1 MIATLREYLLIGGR
15 FAVLYPELFMLSFL
29 GRLLLATILGPVYN
43 FLGRVVNFLGRLL
56 ILKSFK

>member
-15 FAVLYPELFMLSFL
+15 FAVLYPELFMLPFL
-29 GRLLLATILGPVYN
+29 AQILLATILGRVVN

-56 ILKSFK
+56 IF

>member
-29 GRLLLATILGPVYN
+29 GRLLLATILG
-43 FLGRVVNFLGRLL
+43 RVVNFLGRLL

>member
-1 MIATLREYLLIGGR
+1 MIATLRAYLLIGGR

-29 GRLLLATILGPVYN
+29 GRLLLATILG
-43 FLGRVVNFLGRLL
+43 RVVNFLGRLL